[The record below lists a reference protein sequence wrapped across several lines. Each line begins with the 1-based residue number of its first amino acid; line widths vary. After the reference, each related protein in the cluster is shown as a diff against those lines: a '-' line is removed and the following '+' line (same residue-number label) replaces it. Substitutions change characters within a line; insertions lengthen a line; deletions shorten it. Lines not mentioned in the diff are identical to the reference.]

1 MLGQQAGEPARA
13 LVVDRARHAYGRAPD
28 PARGQAQDRH
38 DRAAAAADR
47 PVGRQRVGLGGD
59 AARHAGRTRDGDEGA
74 VAADELLA
82 QGREGGTFLGD
93 RLREGVGA
101 AEVVGECQVDHPVGL
116 GGAGAKDVQVGEGS
130 PERLGAGRLGGQRG
144 RVGAGERED
153 GVAVAEQLGDDGGAD
168 QAGATGDE
176 DAHGTL
182 PEVMGLLSHHS
193 SRVTGQ
199 SPITYDGPM
208 ARWEPGARERLV
220 VAAVD
225 LFTEQ
230 GYDATTVAQI
240 AERAGV
246 TKSTFF
252 RHFPDKRELLVAG
265 QETLSRLLAEGI
277 AEAPVS
283 ASPLEAVAAGLE
295 RASSAM
301 GPMNRELGP
310 RLKAAVA
317 ASAELQERDALKSV
331 GLAAAMTTALVARGV
346 PDPTAHLAGE
356 LGVLAFKR
364 GYAEWSEG
372 DRDAEDE
379 LARYTLAALDELRAA
394 TASLG

>member
-1 MLGQQAGEPARA
+1 M
-13 LVVDRARHAYGRAPD
+13 
-28 PARGQAQDRH
+28 
-38 DRAAAAADR
+38 
-47 PVGRQRVGLGGD
+47 
-59 AARHAGRTRDGDEGA
+59 
-74 VAADELLA
+74 
-82 QGREGGTFLGD
+82 
-93 RLREGVGA
+93 
-101 AEVVGECQVDHPVGL
+101 
-116 GGAGAKDVQVGEGS
+116 S
-130 PERLGAGRLGGQRG
+130 
-144 RVGAGERED
+144 
-153 GVAVAEQLGDDGGAD
+153 
-168 QAGATGDE
+168 
-176 DAHGTL
+176 
-182 PEVMGLLSHHS
+182 
-193 SRVTGQ
+193 
-199 SPITYDGPM
+199 
-208 ARWEPGARERLV
+208 RWEPGARERLV

-277 AEAPVS
+277 AEAPAD

-295 RASSAM
+295 RASTAM
-301 GPMNRELGP
+301 GSVNRELGA

-331 GLAAAMTTALVARGV
+331 SLAAAMTTALMARGV
-346 PDPTAHLAGE
+346 PGPAAAIAGE

-372 DRDAEDE
+372 DRDADDG

-394 TASLG
+394 SASLG